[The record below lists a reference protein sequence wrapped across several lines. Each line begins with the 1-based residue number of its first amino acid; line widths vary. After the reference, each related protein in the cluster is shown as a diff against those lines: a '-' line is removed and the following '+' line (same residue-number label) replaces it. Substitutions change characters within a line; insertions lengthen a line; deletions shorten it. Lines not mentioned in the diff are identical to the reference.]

1 MGVNIANLFEKK
13 TIELK
18 DLSNKVITIDGYNM
32 LYQFLSSIRTKDGT
46 PLKDSNGNIT
56 AHLTGILYRLAK
68 LLELGIKPIFI
79 FDGKP
84 PDLKIDTI
92 IKRNEVRENATVK
105 WEKTLHEMQS
115 KDLSEEEK
123 QNLLKEAQKNARATS
138 RLTPEM
144 VKESKQ
150 LLKLLG
156 IPIVQAPSE
165 GEAQAAY
172 MVKKGVVDYA
182 GSQDY
187 DLLVFGATNIVR
199 NLTVTGKRKLPGK
212 NTFVSVKPELIDLK
226 KNLKLLE
233 IDQSKLIDMA
243 IFIGTDYHPGIY
255 KIGPKKALKLVKDK
269 TNVKSSEELLGISR
283 DEYEC
288 IRELFLNPKVTD
300 DYNLV
305 WNVPDKNGIINFLK
319 SRDFTIERIEKILKQ
334 INSKPKTIQKTLF

>member
-56 AHLTGILYRLAK
+56 AHLTGILYRLTK

-105 WEKTLHEMQS
+105 WKKTLHKMQS

>member
-56 AHLTGILYRLAK
+56 AHLTGILYRLTK

-84 PDLKIDTI
+84 PNLKIDTI

-105 WEKTLHEMQS
+105 WKKTLHKMQS